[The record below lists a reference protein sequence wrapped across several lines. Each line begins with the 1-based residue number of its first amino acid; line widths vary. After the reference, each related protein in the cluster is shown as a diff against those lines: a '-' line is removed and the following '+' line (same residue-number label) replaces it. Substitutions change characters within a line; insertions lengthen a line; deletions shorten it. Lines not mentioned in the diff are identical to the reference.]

1 MEHHT
6 HDLLQKRWSV
16 KYINITNQGL
26 LNRKFLELIGFTT
39 KRERVKDTSVI
50 GNKGSGTKLSAVA
63 ALRLDLDLTISSTD
77 YLGRYFLKFGF
88 DEVDIGGTKAKQII
102 FRYSSIDTAGN
113 PVVTLQ
119 PWCMTLDAFQDWDVQ
134 IGDDDKSAFKVIREF
149 ICNALD
155 EDRDFSISLVDTPG
169 FAEEGKTSVFLRYT
183 DEIRQIFMESE
194 RYFKFLPSLASGS
207 RPKPV
212 IVIPGIGEAYRKS
225 DPSRTRMFVQGVLVE
240 CSSDYWLRS
249 VFDYSLFEKT
259 LISEERIIKNLI
271 SYLRELGRLL
281 VSVSDIDMATM
292 LLGCA
297 LEKEGVLERRALSQT
312 TVRLS
317 MDQIVVWAEAAHRCL
332 GENICITSRNAQIDG
347 NAEQRFGYKVVTPP
361 DQLWMFLESLG
372 IPNARAVVP
381 ENPKYEFVHYTNLD
395 EGSRERLHK
404 AHVMLTCYFGKRAD
418 FPVVLYH
425 PLDEDTRKIR
435 GFTRGKFIWLGSVS
449 RTELPG
455 EEDIFK
461 TLLHESRHIATQAG
475 DYDRAFVNAAD
486 VDVSSILYGGTT
498 KDKLALIFRSQRI
511 FSPRLKIVIPRSK
524 T

>member
-1 MEHHT
+1 M
-6 HDLLQKRWSV
+6 

-39 KRERVKDTSVI
+39 KRERVKDASVI

-63 ALRLDLDLTISSTD
+63 ALRLDLDLAISSTD
-77 YLGRYFLKFGF
+77 YLGRYLLKFGF
-88 DEVDIGGTKAKQII
+88 DEVDIGGTKAKQIV

-113 PVVTLQ
+113 PVTVLQ

-155 EDRDFSISLVDTPG
+155 EDGDFSISLVDTPG

-183 DEIRQIFMESE
+183 DEIQKIFVESE
-194 RYFKFLPSLASGS
+194 RYFKFLPCRPIES

-240 CSSDYWLRS
+240 CSSNNWMKS
-249 VFDYSLFEKT
+249 VLDYSLFEKT
-259 LISEERIIKNLI
+259 LISEERIIKNLT

-281 VSVSDIDMATM
+281 ASVADIDTATM

-297 LEKEGVLERRALSQT
+297 LETEGVLERRALSQIAQ
-312 TVRLS
+312 LS
-317 MDQIVVWAEAAHRCL
+317 MDQIVVWAGAAHRCL
-332 GENICITSRNAQIDG
+332 GENICITSLNVQIDG
-347 NAEQRFGYKVVTPP
+347 DAKQRFGYKVVTPP
-361 DQLWMFLESLG
+361 DQLRMFLESLG
-372 IPNARAVVP
+372 IPNARSVVP
-381 ENPKYEFVHYTNLD
+381 ENPKYEFVRYANLD

-404 AHVMLTCYFGKRAD
+404 AHAMLARYFGERAD

-425 PLDEDTRKIR
+425 PLDEDTRKIQ
-435 GFTRGKFIWLGSVS
+435 GFTRGKNIWLGSVS
-449 RTELPG
+449 RTELPS
-455 EEDIFK
+455 EEDVFK

-486 VDVSSILYGGTT
+486 DDVSSILYGGTK
-498 KDKLALIFRSQRI
+498 KDKSARKLIAKRV
-511 FSPRLKIVIPRSK
+511 FSPRLKVVIPRSK
-524 T
+524 I